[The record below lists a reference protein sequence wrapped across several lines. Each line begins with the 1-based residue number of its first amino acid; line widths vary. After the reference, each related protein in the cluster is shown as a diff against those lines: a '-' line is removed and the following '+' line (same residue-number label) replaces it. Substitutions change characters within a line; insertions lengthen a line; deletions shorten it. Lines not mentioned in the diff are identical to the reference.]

1 MLLIL
6 LVGDLNAI
14 YFILHNK
21 SHNGGF
27 FFLLFNEMLSSVAAV
42 CSLVAAFSV
51 RELGQSSS
59 ADAKKRLVWDSG
71 VINF

>member
-1 MLLIL
+1 MQFISYCITR
-6 LVGDLNAI
+6 AI
-14 YFILHNK
+14 T
-21 SHNGGF
+21 GF